1 MLKWLK
7 GRRKVRVGK
16 IARKMFGYEQLRPG
30 QEAALQA
37 IMEGH
42 DTLVVMPT
50 GSGKSMI
57 YQAAGN
63 LIDGPTVIV
72 SPLIAL
78 QYDQVETIKEQ
89 DLGGA
94 ALINSTLRP
103 AEWRETLQNLKE
115 GELEFLFLAPEQ
127 FNREETLQE
136 LKNARPSLF
145 VIDEAHCIS
154 EWGHDFRPEYLRLG
168 SVIEELGHP
177 RILALTATASL
188 PVRNEILERL
198 GMQNPVIV
206 VQGFDRPNIW
216 LGVETFQNEEE
227 KKRALL
233 ERVVQVQKPGIV
245 YATTRKQVEDVAAS
259 LCARDVKA
267 AFYHAGMRAKDREQV
282 QNAFMDDELE
292 VIVATT
298 AFGMGIDKADVRFV
312 YHYTIS
318 DSIDSYYQEI
328 GRAGRDGKEAE
339 ASLFYYPKDLGLR
352 HFLASSGRVD
362 SEQVELVAR
371 VIQEH
376 DGPVDPK
383 ALCEELALSKTKM
396 MQILTRLEELEVI
409 ENLSNGDVVL
419 KERPENLD
427 EIAEEAAQ
435 MHESR
440 RQYDRSR
447 VEMMRGYA
455 ELRHCRREYLLNYF
469 GEPFA
474 APCYFC
480 DNCVAGITDED
491 EDEEPRPFPLNSNV
505 IHTTWG
511 DGTVLRYEDDKIVVL
526 FESVGYKT
534 LSLDIVMENNLLK
547 PV

>member
-1 MLKWLK
+1 MQKRAK
-7 GRRKVRVGK
+7 GRRKVRVGQ

-30 QEAALQA
+30 QEAALQS

-57 YQAAGN
+57 YQAAGS

-78 QYDQVETIKEQ
+78 QYDQVKTIKEQ
-89 DLGGA
+89 DLGNA

-103 AEWRETLQNLKE
+103 AEWRETFQELKE
-115 GELEFLFLAPEQ
+115 GGLEFLFLAPEQ

-154 EWGHDFRPEYLRLG
+154 EWGHDFRADYLRLG
-168 SVIEELGHP
+168 SIIEELGHP

-198 GMQNPVIV
+198 DMQDPVIV

-216 LGVETFQNEEE
+216 LGVETFQDEEE
-227 KKRALL
+227 KKRALW
-233 ERVVQVQKPGIV
+233 ERIVQAHKPGII
-245 YATTRKQVEDVAAS
+245 YATTRKQVEDIAVG
-259 LCARDVKA
+259 LRARGIKA

-282 QNAFMDDELE
+282 QTAFMDDELE

-312 YHYTIS
+312 FHYTIS

-328 GRAGRDGKEAE
+328 GQAGRDGKEAE
-339 ASLFYYPKDLGLR
+339 AILFYYPKDLGLR
-352 HFLASSGRVD
+352 HFLASSGHID

-383 ALCEELALSKTKM
+383 ELCEELALSKTKM

-409 ENLSNGDVVL
+409 ENLANGDVVL
-419 KERPENLD
+419 KERPENLN

-455 ELRHCRREYLLNYF
+455 ELDNCRREYLLNYF
-469 GEPFA
+469 GESFD
-474 APCYFC
+474 APCDFC
-480 DNCVAGITDED
+480 DNCDAGITED
-491 EDEEPRPFPLNSNV
+491 EDEESRPFPLNSNV
-505 IHTTWG
+505 AHTAWG
-511 DGTVLRYEDDKIVVL
+511 EGTVLRYEDDKIVVL

-534 LSLDIVMENNLLK
+534 LSLDIVTENNLLR
-547 PV
+547 PA